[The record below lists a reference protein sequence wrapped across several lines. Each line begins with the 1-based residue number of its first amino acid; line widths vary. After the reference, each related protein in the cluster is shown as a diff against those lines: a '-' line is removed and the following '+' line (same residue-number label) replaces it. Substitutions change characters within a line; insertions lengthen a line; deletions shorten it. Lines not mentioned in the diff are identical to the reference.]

1 MSGTDARDIQAR
13 MDQIIGELS
22 GGGFVLRPGDFEA
35 ASARRAAL
43 EAEYAA
49 LARSLPP
56 SGCRAGV
63 IEINGRLGTDFAK
76 PPQRV
81 VGEMDPEVLAD
92 PMLRWMAETD
102 QDWT

>member
-1 MSGTDARDIQAR
+1 MSDTDARDIQAR
-13 MDQIIGELS
+13 MDAILGELS

-35 ASARRAAL
+35 ARARRAAL
-43 EAEYAA
+43 EREYEQ

-92 PMLRWMAETD
+92 PMLRHMFETGE
-102 QDWT
+102 DWT

>member
-1 MSGTDARDIQAR
+1 MSDTDARAIRSR
-13 MDQIIGELS
+13 MDEILAALS
-22 GGGFVLRPGDFEA
+22 GGGFMLRPGDFEA
-35 ASARRAAL
+35 ACARRAAL
-43 EAEYAA
+43 EREYEQ

-76 PPQRV
+76 PPPRA

-92 PMLRWMAETD
+92 PMLRHMVETGE
-102 QDWT
+102 DWE